1 MDTEDNKSTW
11 LRTSNSLWGIN
22 LIIYDASKSAF
33 ILFAYFIF
41 CKYIFKKHGYD
52 KTLDISTLILAIS
65 LLGSNIYSVGIRT
78 DISDA
83 STFFKSAFAIVLLGV
98 GWFSA
103 IFIYDLFEEY
113 IKKVKDES
121 VSKREKFYYIKMINS
136 IVFGGFVV
144 LLVAGFFYAGCLIL
158 KEILS
163 SIF

>member
-11 LRTSNSLWGIN
+11 LRTSNSIWMMN
-22 LIIYDASKSAF
+22 FAIYGPSKSAV
-33 ILFAYFIF
+33 ILLAYLIF
-41 CKYIFKKHGYD
+41 CKYIFEKHGYD
-52 KTLDISTLILAIS
+52 ELLDISTLILAIS

-78 DISDA
+78 DINDA
-83 STFFKSAFAIVLLGV
+83 STFFKSVLVIVLLAV
-98 GWFSA
+98 GWFSV
-103 IFIYDLFEEY
+103 IFIYTLFEEY
-113 IKKVKDES
+113 IKKVKGES

-144 LLVAGFFYAGCLIL
+144 LLVAGFFYAGCLVL